1 MVDKYYS
8 ISYDS
13 WAGQMLTIN
22 KWSNFN
28 KRQWKY
34 IRKYTGKKFSK
45 TSIEIKLEFFLQKR
59 KVFFS
64 DKENL

>member
-1 MVDKYYS
+1 
-8 ISYDS
+8 
-13 WAGQMLTIN
+13 MLTIN

-34 IRKYTGKKFSK
+34 TRKYTGKKFSK

>member
-34 IRKYTGKKFSK
+34 TRKYTGKKFSK